1 MRIKQQRKDALARI
15 NNKQKG
21 IEEASQKPASDLHK
35 MNLVVP
41 NSYREKI
48 TNNSHSKGDL
58 STEQTSMDDEQL
70 FPVKQSQMSD
80 SEFND
85 LLNEA
90 DNNFVLPRWNVGSV
104 VSSNEKLRQTE
115 FVPTY
120 QNEDE
125 EEQEVDL

>member
-90 DNNFVLPRWNVGSV
+90 DNNFV
-104 VSSNEKLRQTE
+104 
-115 FVPTY
+115 
-120 QNEDE
+120 
-125 EEQEVDL
+125 